1 MALTKIP
8 SELSSTTGIVDNSN
22 ATAITIDSN
31 ENVGIGTSSPQ
42 TSLAV
47 ETSGTQNVI
56 SPIVTGQ
63 TSGVTYGGLYTV
75 RDGSG
80 DQRGLDL
87 KVYTANVG
95 LNTAMRIDSSGNVG
109 IGTTLPTN
117 KLSLYKGIGYGSD
130 SALYSDIGINDTA
143 VDNGGV
149 YQWRTGITGNNG
161 GHSYTLSSIARG
173 GSYTERMRID
183 ASGRVT
189 TPSQP
194 HIHGSPSNASG
205 SGIANAFYT
214 SASRNTLSFSN
225 SRVTVPVAGAY
236 LINFNTISDTGTG
249 RVDARVKVNGSTVA
263 STLTEANGQGYHQKN
278 TSVVLNLSANDYI
291 QVDNDDW
298 YNAPATYYDG
308 WKTLSITL
316 IG

>member
-22 ATAITIDSN
+22 ATAITIDSS
-31 ENVGIGTSSPQ
+31 ENVGIGTSSPSTGLHVKGAGSASWLTLENT
-42 TSLAV
+42 TSSNYSIV
-47 ETSGTQNVI
+47 DFKNENGDRVGYVGTYNGDDAFYV
-56 SPIVTGQ
+56 
-63 TSGVTYGGLYTV
+63 YGARNGPM
-75 RDGSG
+75 
-80 DQRGLDL
+80 QFF
-87 KVYTANVG
+87 
-95 LNTAMRIDSSGNVG
+95 
-109 IGTTLPTN
+109 TN
-117 KLSLYKGIGYGSD
+117 AS
-130 SALYSDIGINDTA
+130 
-143 VDNGGV
+143 
-149 YQWRTGITGNNG
+149 
-161 GHSYTLSSIARG
+161 
-173 GSYTERMRID
+173 ERMRID

-189 TPSQP
+189 MPSQP

-249 RVDARVKVNGSTVA
+249 RVDADVKVNGLNVA
-263 STLTEANGQGYHQKN
+263 SSLTEANGQGYHQKN

-298 YNAPATYYDG
+298 YNAGATYYDN
-308 WKTLSITL
+308 WRTLSVTL
-316 IG
+316 LG